1 MRHTPEQLKS
11 IAQEAK
17 KSLNQV
23 RQKFLKEHGVEDKKE
38 KSRESSQQE
47 ANPKKS

>member
-11 IAQEAK
+11 IAQEVK

-38 KSRESSQQE
+38 KSSESSQQ
-47 ANPKKS
+47 KKNLKKP